1 MYETEAMIPSLCACF
16 VKKTW
21 VLTAKWTEQDFESHS
36 SELRKHQ
43 YTKTMESLARRN
55 PLLIK
60 IFGIES
66 MVLSSQ
72 FNIEAKNVM

>member
-1 MYETEAMIPSLCACF
+1 
-16 VKKTW
+16 
-21 VLTAKWTEQDFESHS
+21 
-36 SELRKHQ
+36 
-43 YTKTMESLARRN
+43 MESLARRN

-72 FNIEAKNVM
+72 FNIEAQKCNVNENQIFFIFINFPFIMTKNFGGKRERAEEEGKVLCVVSSS